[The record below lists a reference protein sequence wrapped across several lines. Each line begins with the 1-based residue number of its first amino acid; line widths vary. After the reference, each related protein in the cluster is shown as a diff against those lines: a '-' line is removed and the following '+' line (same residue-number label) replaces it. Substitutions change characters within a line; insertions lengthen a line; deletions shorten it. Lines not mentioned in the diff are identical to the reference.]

1 MDSGEDEH
9 VVTRADCQGEEE
21 REALLQPAQVRLRSA
36 TCDDMEVLGGIVLRG
51 KCSQQAVEI
60 TALVADQATKSLC
73 SAAKLSTAKCDIDLR
88 QTQSVLFHKRGGRI
102 PLQRCGRQD
111 NLEKRM
117 TEGPREINAMTLSSV
132 KREVESLKIEMR
144 ALCTSHFTATVPRAP
159 WSPEEKRRHEMNGH
173 AEYDDRCEICVKT
186 RGISR

>member
-1 MDSGEDEH
+1 MMCGATTVCTTTEHTLHESSEDNLSMIMDSGEEEH

-102 PLQRCGRQD
+102 PLQRCG
-111 NLEKRM
+111 
-117 TEGPREINAMTLSSV
+117 TEGPREINSMTLSNV

-144 ALCTSHFTATVPRAP
+144 AL
-159 WSPEEKRRHEMNGH
+159 
-173 AEYDDRCEICVKT
+173 
-186 RGISR
+186 

>member
-1 MDSGEDEH
+1 
-9 VVTRADCQGEEE
+9 
-21 REALLQPAQVRLRSA
+21 
-36 TCDDMEVLGGIVLRG
+36 MEVLGGIVLRG

-102 PLQRCGRQD
+102 PRQD

-117 TEGPREINAMTLSSV
+117 TEGPREINAMTCP
-132 KREVESLKIEMR
+132 M
-144 ALCTSHFTATVPRAP
+144 
-159 WSPEEKRRHEMNGH
+159 
-173 AEYDDRCEICVKT
+173 
-186 RGISR
+186 

>member
-1 MDSGEDEH
+1 MIMDSGEDEH
-9 VVTRADCQGEEE
+9 VVTRADCQGEEG

-73 SAAKLSTAKCDIDLR
+73 SASKLSTAKCDIDLR
-88 QTQSVLFHKRGGRI
+88 QAQSVLFHKRGGRI

-117 TEGPREINAMTLSSV
+117 TEGPREINAMTLSNV

-144 ALCTSHFTATVPRAP
+144 AL
-159 WSPEEKRRHEMNGH
+159 
-173 AEYDDRCEICVKT
+173 
-186 RGISR
+186 